1 MPPGGVSTTFCQ
13 AQDVDC
19 TGSARFRPE
28 NGPLWNARLRHTI
41 LIWGWVPAF
50 LDKCRQ
56 LYYLRLFAIESSTSF
71 RAPGA
76 IFMLTVTR
84 PSAPHIEEEE
94 LPTPDSPPDQWLIM
108 AADDDSE
115 FDDFDEED
123 FDDEFD
129 DDFEEEL
136 DDEYELAD
144 LEEVTDDDLAD
155 DDDGL
160 DEFGGD
166 FVDEDEEAEPAA
178 EPEVAEEEPEGGAK
192 KKKGKASPAQGDD
205 D

>member
-1 MPPGGVSTTFCQ
+1 MPSQGVSTTFCQ
-13 AQDVDC
+13 LGAGDWPIAPGYLVKNRSSNE
-19 TGSARFRPE
+19 TGGDTIPSLR
-28 NGPLWNARLRHTI
+28 LWVGSLTKAGCSSNY
-41 LIWGWVPAF
+41 G
-50 LDKCRQ
+50 
-56 LYYLRLFAIESSTSF
+56 YLRLHEMNQVRPLPRYDSMPTTTKRPDFP
-71 RAPGA
+71 PGEGEG
-76 IFMLTVTR
+76 VSE
-84 PSAPHIEEEE
+84 PE
-94 LPTPDSPPDQWLIM
+94 SPPDRLLVV
-108 AADDDSE
+108 AADEDAE

-178 EPEVAEEEPEGGAK
+178 GPDAEEEAPEGGK
-192 KKKGKASPAQGDD
+192 KKKGKASPPQDEDD
-205 D
+205 